1 MSGTVRGTW
10 LKLLG
15 NLVRNLKKGVPFS
28 SVEQAGEHTR
38 AHTQKLLFLT
48 GWYEQSFL
56 HIVNPQFL

>member
-15 NLVRNLKKGVPFS
+15 NLVRNFKKGVPFS
-28 SVEQAGEHTR
+28 SVEQAVSIHVHT
-38 AHTQKLLFLT
+38 HKLLFLT